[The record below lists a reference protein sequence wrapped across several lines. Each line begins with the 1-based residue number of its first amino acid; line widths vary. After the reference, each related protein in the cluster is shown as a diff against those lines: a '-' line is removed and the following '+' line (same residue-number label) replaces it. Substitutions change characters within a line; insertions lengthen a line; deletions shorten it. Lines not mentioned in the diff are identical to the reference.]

1 MKGYGIKELKL
12 EGIRGELEWER
23 LPHNGVVEIRKV
35 GNQFCWKVFINKRV
49 RLNDYIIKG
58 ISKSSELAK
67 EEAEKG
73 WRDYI
78 KECQD
83 HLRKSME
90 AAL

>member
-1 MKGYGIKELKL
+1 MNGYRIKELKF
-12 EGIRGELEWER
+12 EGLQRDIQRER
-23 LPHNGVVEIRKV
+23 LPHNGVVEIRKK
-35 GNQFCWKVFINKRV
+35 GNQFCWKVFINKSD
-49 RLNDYIIKG
+49 RLNDYILKG

-73 WRDYI
+73 WQDYI